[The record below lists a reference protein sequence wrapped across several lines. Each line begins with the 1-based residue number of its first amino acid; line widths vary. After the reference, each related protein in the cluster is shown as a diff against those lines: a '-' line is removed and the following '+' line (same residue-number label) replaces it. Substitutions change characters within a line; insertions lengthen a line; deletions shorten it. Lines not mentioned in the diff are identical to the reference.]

1 MKAHARLRA
10 TAATPATARAERGAR
25 AVPLPHHGI
34 LVGRF
39 GQRAAHL
46 PVVVGPAVAE
56 SLRRRG
62 AKGAS
67 LDGVIFL
74 PNERVGPDLVAH
86 EVAHALQQLQGGAAG
101 LAHDLPRLIDRLAH
115 APALPASAPAEVEA
129 RSAEHI
135 AAAAHEPVH
144 RALPPGMV
152 SLRRVADTPVA
163 AETPHPTQP
172 VPVPATTAPAAP
184 PATDAPPSPEAGQ
197 SDVAPSFAPPGF
209 VEPTLDPALAAR
221 RDAAAAA
228 ARDALAAADSPDSVM
243 VAYGAMAPSQQ
254 AVVQP
259 ELGARLGAAAAT
271 SNGKLGEAT
280 PTVAVESRGGDGP
293 LPMPAPVAVPLDAP
307 DLALAP
313 APEPTV
319 LVPDGPDQPA
329 LGVDPSYGREIERRF
344 TESTT
349 PERVEE
355 SLDAV
360 STANPGIA
368 TSVTDRAQVPRDGAN
383 DPHRLDETL
392 AAQREQ
398 ASSLR
403 RQAAQAVTDGPGPEQ
418 VVPRALHAS
427 APAPAFPGPE
437 TEALQPAPEAQQLQA
452 LALPDTVVASFD
464 SASAAQM
471 QASAEASRQ
480 EMARA
485 QETRD
490 AAHQAAVDQAETD
503 RRTAE
508 QEADGSQRQA
518 VADERQAIQD
528 KRQETVDAQNREMAA
543 VNAEAA
549 RARRDKR
556 DEAQREVEA
565 GQRRIDARYDQAERD
580 AEAEVRRG
588 EADAERER
596 LRKKKESQEA
606 GWWERAVSFL
616 RDAFDALVSLVN
628 RIFDAVRSAIMGLI
642 DLARRAVVGLIEAV
656 SRALQALVSA
666 LSEVLKGLVDGL
678 IGEIFPALARALNAA
693 IDGAVR
699 RVNSAIDAV
708 AQRLVRAV
716 NAVAAALT
724 TAVNALLDAFQ
735 GAINAA
741 LAMLHAALTGDW
753 SALLVRVLD
762 AVLSVLGI
770 DPAAFH
776 ALIGQA
782 SEAVA
787 TIVND
792 PGRFVSNMIDMV
804 VGGVRLF
811 ADHFG
816 EHLRRGIIGWLTG
829 ALGDIQ
835 IPSEWNLWTVL
846 DLARQILGLTWDFV
860 RERAAR
866 IIGPENVQRLEM
878 MASWIGTLITEGW
891 AGLWA
896 RIQGSLESLRDSV
909 LASIREFVLQRVIL
923 ASITWLASLFNP
935 VGALVK
941 LVMTIWNVYQF
952 VSGQMQRL
960 FGIAQAVVG
969 AIANIAAGVL
979 EPGKQAIEGVLGN
992 LVPVVI
998 DLLMSLLGVTGV
1010 AARVRE
1016 IIQNL
1021 RQRLAD
1027 AVDAMLQRI
1036 LQSLGLRRGAGT
1048 GEAQP
1053 ASPGGAGAPAQIGH
1067 PVVIDVAEGQDH
1079 TLSIDRTGAGGATV
1093 MLRSDPRPLGQW
1105 LDTLAGLAAHEQN
1118 ATKKATAETKIG
1130 EARTLLDQLDPIAD
1144 QAAAATA
1151 TSAAPGAAPTH
1162 PAPAAP
1168 AAATAVV
1175 NRATSIEERL
1185 GPVLKQI
1192 FDNIGGGTDAFIARY
1207 RAQIDALHADAKNGI
1222 NRELRRDAGLYAASP
1237 DWAGVETRLKASYPL
1252 FTQPYLAQS
1261 ASFPTAAREAATEAL
1276 AGHKV
1281 GLQRRPADDPNGRR
1295 MAATPDAVLRLLAQN
1310 VTAAAPGAYGAL
1322 HAATV
1327 ELILR
1332 PNGRS
1337 FRHIMPQLIAAVAQA
1352 TTSLAASAG
1361 DRDPALVAAVSAAG
1375 GIIPFMNAIALR
1387 GQSGTFR
1394 ESDLERAWGNQANL
1408 DYMKDL
1414 FRDVMPAMHEW
1425 IPSNFIPNVMRIA
1438 SSTGA
1443 AAEEAGET
1451 VSLWVTAQNRW
1462 RTPTRMLIF
1471 KPEGAY
1477 RRAFAA
1483 DVPQPAGGTV
1493 RRNIVVLQGHS
1504 GAVYA
1509 KAEDGALT
1517 TRSVGQNKGQP
1528 GWHDAL
1534 RGFFES
1540 NASPAAD
1547 SRTSLRTIVGLV
1559 ETFVEQTILQSGIG
1573 GDVANFTTYQDAS
1586 GGDETLAEVLSRATA
1601 SFGRLQND
1609 FRDIRGIVR

>member
-1 MKAHARLRA
+1 
-10 TAATPATARAERGAR
+10 
-25 AVPLPHHGI
+25 
-34 LVGRF
+34 
-39 GQRAAHL
+39 
-46 PVVVGPAVAE
+46 
-56 SLRRRG
+56 
-62 AKGAS
+62 
-67 LDGVIFL
+67 
-74 PNERVGPDLVAH
+74 
-86 EVAHALQQLQGGAAG
+86 
-101 LAHDLPRLIDRLAH
+101 
-115 APALPASAPAEVEA
+115 
-129 RSAEHI
+129 
-135 AAAAHEPVH
+135 
-144 RALPPGMV
+144 
-152 SLRRVADTPVA
+152 
-163 AETPHPTQP
+163 
-172 VPVPATTAPAAP
+172 
-184 PATDAPPSPEAGQ
+184 PEAGQ

-228 ARDALAAADSPDSVM
+228 ARDALAAADSPDAVM
-243 VAYGAMAPSQQ
+243 AAYGAMAPSQQ

-319 LVPDGPDQPA
+319 LVPDGPAQPS

-383 DPHRLDETL
+383 DPQRLDETL

-464 SASAAQM
+464 SASGAQM

-666 LSEVLKGLVDGL
+666 LGEVLKGLVDGL

-708 AQRLVRAV
+708 AQQLVRTV

-735 GAINAA
+735 GAMNAA

-1079 TLSIDRTGAGGATV
+1079 TLSIDRTGAAGATV

-1105 LDTLAGLAAHEQN
+1105 LDTLAGEAARLDGSARSGAEAHID
-1118 ATKKATAETKIG
+1118 TA
-1130 EARTLLDQLDPIAD
+1130 RSLLQRLDPLAD
-1144 QAAAATA
+1144 QAAAASPGSQAASTA
-1151 TSAAPGAAPTH
+1151 QPRELGQVEDQLGQALRQVFNTIRGTAE
-1162 PAPAAP
+1162 PAASG
-1168 AAATAVV
+1168 AIFEQGFSMNGESHTLRLFASNGSLALEMASASFHQIKRAVETAQQEAQTTGKTQLA
-1175 NRATSIEERL
+1175 RALGRL
-1185 GPVLKQI
+1185 
-1192 FDNIGGGTDAFIARY
+1192 
-1207 RAQIDALHADAKNGI
+1207 
-1222 NRELRRDAGLYAASP
+1222 LRRDIDRYETFFNANYDAIVLRAHHNHAWAQQQARQGFNEVLQAAVDIGAAHGIKNLTDLGHPSRFVLNDEIRP
-1237 DWAGVETRLKASYPL
+1237 EFRGYPL
-1252 FTQPYLAQS
+1252 WRNTFYKSSWSSTIDPSWKDTEFNRLNHEALTDPYWATNPYVTNPATRPKVFVVRDAGGMYPVVPYLDLNM
-1261 ASFPTAAREAATEAL
+1261 P
-1276 AGHKV
+1276 GNVHIDHKV
-1281 GLQRRPADDPNGRR
+1281 EVATHFQDTGNALPQGPRETWYEMQSNLQ
-1295 MAATPDAVLRLLAQN
+1295 LLNRAEN
-1310 VTAAAPGAYGAL
+1310 SRKSGPSVTNWRVTSAFRGPG
-1322 HAATV
+1322 
-1327 ELILR
+1327 E
-1332 PNGRS
+1332 P
-1337 FRHIMPQLIAAVAQA
+1337 
-1352 TTSLAASAG
+1352 
-1361 DRDPALVAAVSAAG
+1361 
-1375 GIIPFMNAIALR
+1375 
-1387 GQSGTFR
+1387 
-1394 ESDLERAWGNQANL
+1394 
-1408 DYMKDL
+1408 
-1414 FRDVMPAMHEW
+1414 
-1425 IPSNFIPNVMRIA
+1425 
-1438 SSTGA
+1438 
-1443 AAEEAGET
+1443 
-1451 VSLWVTAQNRW
+1451 
-1462 RTPTRMLIF
+1462 
-1471 KPEGAY
+1471 
-1477 RRAFAA
+1477 
-1483 DVPQPAGGTV
+1483 
-1493 RRNIVVLQGHS
+1493 
-1504 GAVYA
+1504 
-1509 KAEDGALT
+1509 
-1517 TRSVGQNKGQP
+1517 
-1528 GWHDAL
+1528 
-1534 RGFFES
+1534 
-1540 NASPAAD
+1540 
-1547 SRTSLRTIVGLV
+1547 
-1559 ETFVEQTILQSGIG
+1559 
-1573 GDVANFTTYQDAS
+1573 
-1586 GGDETLAEVLSRATA
+1586 
-1601 SFGRLQND
+1601 
-1609 FRDIRGIVR
+1609 